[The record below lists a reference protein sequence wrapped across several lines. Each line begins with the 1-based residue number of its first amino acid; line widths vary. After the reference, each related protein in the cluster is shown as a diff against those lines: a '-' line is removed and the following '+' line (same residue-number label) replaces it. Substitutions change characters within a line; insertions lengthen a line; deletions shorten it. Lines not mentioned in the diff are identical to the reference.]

1 MARVRSIKVNVRTVT
16 FNNKAATGRERD
28 KEQPERLLKLN
39 PYQWLAAAGLVRCKG
54 LSVMMDCM
62 DCMDSIKLISDQ
74 QAVCAPPSRGLM
86 AHLHI

>member
-39 PYQWLAAAGLVRCKG
+39 PYQ
-54 LSVMMDCM
+54 
-62 DCMDSIKLISDQ
+62 
-74 QAVCAPPSRGLM
+74 
-86 AHLHI
+86 